1 MGRSNPDDLSIP
13 PSIVDPT
20 ERAYWNELVQRRGE
34 MNAND
39 VKVHN
44 YRMSVQEVPI
54 VSGTVVYNNRTYNL
68 WLLGNEA
75 YCYAPELG
83 PQMENDFGYS
93 YQSGINKLFSKF
105 K

>member
-1 MGRSNPDDLSIP
+1 
-13 PSIVDPT
+13 
-20 ERAYWNELVQRRGE
+20 

-54 VSGTVVYNNRTYNL
+54 VSGTVVYNNRTYNM

-93 YQSGINKLFSKF
+93 YQEGMNYYTKSLMEMTMSGGLGSILDILK
-105 K
+105 